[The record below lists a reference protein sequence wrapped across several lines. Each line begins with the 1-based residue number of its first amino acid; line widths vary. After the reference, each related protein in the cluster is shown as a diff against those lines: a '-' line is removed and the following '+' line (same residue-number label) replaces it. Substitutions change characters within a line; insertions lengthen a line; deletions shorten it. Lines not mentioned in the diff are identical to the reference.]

1 MGWIRIT
8 HLSVRP
14 PTQLRFDPGSIRLKE
29 SGIKGT
35 TECES
40 VPFCPRFGR
49 TTTKAAATTTSSS
62 SPPTTTATTMASV
75 MNEAIDQDFA
85 AKIQELREEAARS
98 FRLEVGIEIRLR
110 DKIQI
115 VCHFRAEAHH
125 SKEVNIRALPNSE
138 QVLAAIGD
146 ILAQDHAQL
155 RHFLLSRL
163 NCQDNGYPQFW
174 RGLAANRVLKE
185 VRFVQL
191 KFPDEPVAT
200 RFLANP
206 ALESLELQS
215 CIFSHGTFESFCQG
229 IQSSHIKKLEVG
241 FCRLP
246 PRVSSSLL
254 WSALEHGDKVRSR
267 LLT

>member
-1 MGWIRIT
+1 
-8 HLSVRP
+8 
-14 PTQLRFDPGSIRLKE
+14 
-29 SGIKGT
+29 
-35 TECES
+35 
-40 VPFCPRFGR
+40 
-49 TTTKAAATTTSSS
+49 
-62 SPPTTTATTMASV
+62 MASV
-75 MNEAIDQDFA
+75 VNDASDQGIA
-85 AKIQELREEAARS
+85 AHIRELREEAARS
-98 FRLEVGIEIRLR
+98 FKLEVEIWQNEYIR
-110 DKIQI
+110 I
-115 VCHFRAEAHH
+115 VCNSRAEAQH
-125 SKEVNIRALPNSE
+125 SKEIDIRASPNSQE
-138 QVLAAIGD
+138 YNEVMAAIGN

-155 RHFLLSRL
+155 QHFLLSGL
-163 NCQDNGYPQFW
+163 NRQDNGYPQFW